1 LSPPPPPPT
10 LRSTSHPP
18 WDVPVEDEEE
28 GCGGHDCVEA
38 GEEEGAATIPRAPH
52 AQPARPQPGR
62 RVQMWRVE
70 VAG

>member
-1 LSPPPPPPT
+1 
-10 LRSTSHPP
+10 
-18 WDVPVEDEEE
+18 VEDEEE